1 MSDISMSSSFN
12 VIKGTLKR
20 QYSRSD
26 TLDFVASAPAT
37 AAGTP
42 SVGTAAGGEA
52 LVLQDVAS
60 LGWAR
65 FENLDAANYVE
76 VGMIVSATFY
86 PFLKL
91 LPGEYT
97 FMRLP
102 TGLAPYARANTAAV
116 QLDYEIFQA

>member
-1 MSDISMSSSFN
+1 MADITMSASFN
-12 VIKGTLKR
+12 VLKGTLKR
-20 QYSRSD
+20 QYTRSD

-42 SVGTAAGGEA
+42 TISTAAGGEA

-65 FENLDAANYVE
+65 FENLSTTNYVE
-76 VGMIVSATFY
+76 VGIVVSATFY

-91 LPGEYT
+91 LAGEYA

-102 TGLAPYARANTAAV
+102 TGIAPYARANTGDV